1 MNDKA
6 APPVGTGSVTPRA
19 AWDDQAPTMVAAS
32 KAGHLN
38 SGIPSLDAAEAD
50 YYARLSRGSRR
61 WFNRRWFNRTL
72 LAGLGVL
79 VLIAV
84 VGLLWLRP
92 TSRQP
97 TWTQQASAEQSSAE
111 EASAVRG
118 STQERPAQ
126 RGTTTQRA
134 AQPAATR
141 HGARRGTILT
151 AAEGAIET
159 IGSFSYKTVD
169 RDLSRIVAVTTGTLN
184 KQLRAG
190 LARTKSQIVD
200 QQLKRKATVARRTL
214 DAVNE
219 TGTRATV
226 TLLIQSRG
234 TSKDQPSAIVQRYRV
249 RLAMARSNGR
259 WLVASVTTPS
269 PA

>member
-1 MNDKA
+1 MNDEA
-6 APPVGTGSVTPRA
+6 APPMGTRSGAARA
-19 AWDDQAPTMVAAS
+19 ASEDHAPTMIAWS
-32 KAGHLN
+32 TTGHL
-38 SGIPSLDAAEAD
+38 SGGIPSLDAAEAD
-50 YYARLSRGSRR
+50 YYARLSRGNRR
-61 WFNRRWFNRTL
+61 WFNRRWFNRRWFSRTL

-97 TWTQQASAEQSSAE
+97 TWAQQASAEQ
-111 EASAVRG
+111 ASADRG
-118 STQERPAQ
+118 SAQEGSAQ
-126 RGTTTQRA
+126 RGTTTQRT

-141 HGARRGTILT
+141 DTARRRTILT
-151 AAEGAIET
+151 AAEGAMET
-159 IGSFSYKTVD
+159 IGSFSYKTAD

-190 LARTKSQIVD
+190 LARTKRQIVD
-200 QQLKRKATVARRTL
+200 QQLTRKATVARRAL
-214 DAVNE
+214 DEVDE

-249 RLAMARSNGR
+249 RLMMVRSNGR
-259 WLVASVTTPS
+259 WLVASVTTPA